1 MTTASKCRVPFAV
14 ASSQVLH
21 TNQGDIAGSRS
32 GRSSRFIPRLPAT
45 HADVPRVPC
54 ALYRPQHSCRPAHIS
69 RCAAAGER
77 LDRVRLCRALRK
89 LPPGGVSGALG
100 RCEGAERGLLAMGK
114 TVVLAGALD
123 TKGAEFSYVR
133 KVIRRAGL
141 DVLTVDF
148 GVLGEP
154 AFIPDISRAEVAQA
168 GGGDLERWRSGEHK
182 DEAMAGMAAALAVVV
197 RRLFDEG
204 RLDGIFSMGGSG
216 GTSVATTAMRTLP
229 VGVPKLVAST
239 VGGGDV
245 SGYAGTKD
253 ITFMPSVVDIA
264 GFNRISQRIYAN
276 AAAAIA
282 GMVAAEPPAAEQATM
297 IAASMFGNTTAAEDL
312 VRDGYFQGV
321 LDLTTT
327 ELADEVCGGVMSAG
341 PDRGRAAPASGVP
354 VVLVPGCVDMANF
367 GAPQTV
373 PARYAGRHLYNWNP
387 NVTLL
392 RTNAAE
398 NTRIGEMLAAAAN
411 AATGPV
417 AVLLPLRG
425 VSMLDSP
432 GGQFWDPAA
441 DRACYEAIRAHLKPS
456 VPVEEV
462 DANINDEAFAQRA
475 ADLLLAM
482 IRETSQQRK

>member
-1 MTTASKCRVPFAV
+1 
-14 ASSQVLH
+14 
-21 TNQGDIAGSRS
+21 
-32 GRSSRFIPRLPAT
+32 
-45 HADVPRVPC
+45 
-54 ALYRPQHSCRPAHIS
+54 
-69 RCAAAGER
+69 
-77 LDRVRLCRALRK
+77 
-89 LPPGGVSGALG
+89 
-100 RCEGAERGLLAMGK
+100 MGK

-282 GMVAAEPPAAEQATM
+282 GMVAAEPLAAEQATM
-297 IAASMFGNTTAAEDL
+297 IAASMFGNTTAAVDQARARMEGQGYEVLVFHATGTGGRTMEDL

>member
-1 MTTASKCRVPFAV
+1 
-14 ASSQVLH
+14 
-21 TNQGDIAGSRS
+21 
-32 GRSSRFIPRLPAT
+32 
-45 HADVPRVPC
+45 
-54 ALYRPQHSCRPAHIS
+54 
-69 RCAAAGER
+69 
-77 LDRVRLCRALRK
+77 
-89 LPPGGVSGALG
+89 
-100 RCEGAERGLLAMGK
+100 MGK

-154 AFIPDISRAEVAQA
+154 AFVPDISRAEVAQA

-182 DEAMAGMAAALAVVV
+182 DEAMAGMAVALAVVV

-264 GFNRISQRIYAN
+264 GFNRISRRIYAN

-297 IAASMFGNTTAAEDL
+297 IAVSMFGNTTAAVDQARVRMEGQGYEVLVFHATGTGGRTMEDL

-456 VPVEEV
+456 VPVEEI

>member
-1 MTTASKCRVPFAV
+1 
-14 ASSQVLH
+14 
-21 TNQGDIAGSRS
+21 
-32 GRSSRFIPRLPAT
+32 
-45 HADVPRVPC
+45 
-54 ALYRPQHSCRPAHIS
+54 
-69 RCAAAGER
+69 
-77 LDRVRLCRALRK
+77 
-89 LPPGGVSGALG
+89 
-100 RCEGAERGLLAMGK
+100 MGK

-133 KVIRRAGL
+133 KVMRRAGL

-154 AFIPDISRAEVAQA
+154 AFVPDISRAEVAQA

-282 GMVAAEPPAAEQATM
+282 GMVAAGPPAA
-297 IAASMFGNTTAAEDL
+297 
-312 VRDGYFQGV
+312 
-321 LDLTTT
+321 

-398 NTRIGEMLAAAAN
+398 NTRIGEMLTAAAN

-432 GGQFWDPAA
+432 GVQFWDPVA

-456 VPVEEV
+456 VPVEEI
-462 DANINDEAFAQRA
+462 DANINDETFAQRA